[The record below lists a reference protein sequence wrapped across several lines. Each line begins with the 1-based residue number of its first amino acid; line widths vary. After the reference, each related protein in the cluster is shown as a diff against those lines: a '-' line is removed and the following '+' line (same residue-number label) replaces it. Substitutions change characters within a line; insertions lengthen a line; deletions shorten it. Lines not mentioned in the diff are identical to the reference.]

1 MQFSASTGK
10 NRSSIFEW
18 KHNLNQTRGRLSIF
32 CLWFTLLMTCS
43 MIFVPVNDAEE
54 TTFSSAASI
63 AANDSSYDNQA
74 ITVDGCTLTVDGT
87 HSFTQINL
95 INNAVLTHSGPD
107 DALRNPLDITITG
120 DALIEAGSR
129 INLSG
134 KGYTAGNGPGKGE
147 DASNYAGGAG
157 HGGNGGSSISAA
169 GGQGYG
175 NVTEP
180 VTLGSGGGNRD
191 NYNGGSGGGALKLTV
206 NGTLT
211 LNGDILANG
220 AYAGTYSGGGA
231 GGSVYLTAET
241 ITGSGSVSAD
251 GGNGGNG
258 AGGGGAGG
266 RIAVYYGTLDA
277 TVGMSAFGGSGYEC
291 GGPGTIYLK
300 ASGSDLSELL
310 ILNNGNTSGVTP
322 VSGTYETVTIRG
334 GGTIALMQTDPVSM
348 VSLLISENTQVTHPA
363 NNSDQTYVL
372 DLTVTGNMQIEDGS
386 SIDVSSK
393 GYTGGEGTGQGE
405 DSTNSAGGAGHGG
418 NGGRARY
425 TGRGE
430 SYGSPAEPVTIGSGG
445 GSRDSYNGGSG
456 GGALKLTVNGVFTLN
471 GDILADGGNGSYY
484 AGGGS
489 GGSVYLIAG
498 TITGFGSITAHGGNG
513 YSNVAGGGAGGRIA
527 VYYSSLDAT
536 IDMSA
541 YGGSGYEYGG
551 TGTIYLK
558 SSETNSSE
566 LLLLTNKYTIGVTPV
581 SGTYETVTIRG
592 GGTLSLLQT
601 DPVSMTSLLISE
613 NTKLT
618 HPAND
623 TDQTYTLDLTV
634 TGNMQIEE
642 GSSIDVSSR
651 GYTGGEGEG
660 QGEDSTNYA
669 GGAGHGGNGGRA
681 MYTGRG
687 ESYGSPAE
695 PVTIGSG
702 GGNRDSYNGGSGGG
716 ALKLTVNGV
725 FTLNG
730 DILADG
736 GNGEYYAGG
745 GAGGSVYLAAGT
757 VTGSGSITAHGGNG
771 YSNVAGGGAGGRI
784 AVYYGSLDATIDM
797 SAYGGSGYEYGG
809 TGTIYLKSSETN
821 SSELL
826 LLTNKYTIGVTPV
839 SGTYETV
846 TIRGGG
852 TLSLLQTDPVSM
864 TSLLISE
871 NTKLTHPANDTDQ
884 TYTLDLTVT
893 GNMEIEEG
901 SSIDVSSRGYTGGE
915 GTGQGENASNY
926 PGGAGH
932 GGNGGSS
939 NYADGGGSYG
949 SLAEPVTI
957 GSGGGNRDNYNG
969 GSGGGALKLTVNGVF
984 ILNGDILADGG
995 NGEYYAGGGAGGSVY
1010 LTAGTVTGSGS
1021 VTAHGGNGYSNVA
1034 GGGAGGRIAVYY
1046 GALDPNITMSAYGG
1060 SGYEYGGIG
1069 TIYLKSS
1076 DSSNGSLYLDNN
1088 GNTSST
1094 TPISGEYGE
1103 VVIRGGGEMAL
1114 EQTGSV
1120 SMASLTITGETAVTH
1135 RPNSTDQAYTLDLT
1149 VTGNITIESGSSIDV
1164 SGKGYAGGEG
1174 PGQGNDYAGSSGTGG
1189 AGHGGHGGSGQYADA
1204 GQSYGDIA
1212 EPTTIG
1218 SGGGNNTYYD
1228 HDGGSGGG
1236 AVKLTVGGTL
1246 NLNGNILANG
1256 ANGYSGYGYT
1266 GGGAGGSV
1274 YITAGG
1280 ITGSGYISANGGT
1293 GYYSGGGGA
1302 GGRIAVYYTS
1312 LDDTVDISAYG
1323 TTGNESGGTG
1333 TIYLKSLQD
1342 NSSELQIANN
1352 GITSG
1357 ATPISGTYETVSIQ
1371 GGGMVSLEPAGSVSI
1386 GSLAIT
1392 GNTALSHPANGT
1404 NQEYTLN
1411 LTITGDMTIE
1421 SGSSIDVSEKG
1432 YAGGEGPGQG
1442 NDYAGS
1448 SGTGGAG
1455 HGGHGGSGQYADAG
1469 QSYGDIAEPTA
1480 FGSGGGNNTYYDRDG
1495 GAGGGAVKLTVGG
1508 TLNLNG
1514 NILANGANGY
1524 SGYGYTGGGAGGSV
1538 YITAGGITGSGYISA
1553 NGGTGYYSGG
1563 GGAGGRIAVYYDT
1576 LDSQIVMSA
1585 YGRSGYKNGGAGTIY
1600 LKSSKNSLS
1609 DLLLANDMTSGIT
1622 PVSGDY
1628 GEIIVR
1634 GRCKISL
1641 EQTGSISMTTLTI
1654 SEDTTLS
1661 HRANES
1667 DQEYTL
1673 NLTVTGDINIESGAS
1688 IDVSEKGYAGGEG
1701 PGQGDDYAGSSGTG
1715 GAGHGGQGGSGRYAD
1730 GGPSY
1735 GDNVEPTTL
1744 GSGGGNNTYYDRDGG
1759 AGGGALRLT
1768 VGGTVNLNGNILANG
1783 ANGYNGYG
1791 YTGGGSGGSIYITAW
1806 GITGSG
1812 YISAN
1817 GGTGYYSGGG
1827 GAGGRIALN
1836 YFTLSPGDEI
1846 LEHVTVSGANGNET
1860 GEDGTIYIP
1869 GYANPIITTNT
1880 GIDFTTSDANIVL
1893 EGTCPSETA
1902 RILVNDTEDNVT
1914 YLSGETTWQ
1923 AAVSLAEGH
1932 NYIYVQALDGTDT
1945 PSGRTLIIITL
1956 DTTPAGAPAIT
1967 TNAGGDMTVQSASF
1981 VLEGTCTEDAAAIL
1995 VNGSEEGVI
2004 YTPGGT
2010 TWSYEAELSIGDH
2023 VFTVTSLDGSGNES
2037 PADTITIT
2045 FENNRADPPVNLTPA
2060 DGDED
2065 INPNVTLTASTFQ
2078 DADPED
2084 THTSTQWQVRSADGS
2099 YDDPVFFKETATD
2112 LTAITLSYGTLAL
2125 DTTYYWQVRYLD
2137 SRGSWTDYSDETSFS
2152 TLLDT
2157 DPPETTISSG
2167 PADGEILYTN
2177 TAGFSWSGEDNVQ
2190 WLLTYATQLD
2200 DNDWTAYSTDT
2211 SIQYTGLA
2219 DGEHVFRVKTKDD
2232 SGNED
2237 ATPAVRSFIIQN
2249 APEDVTNIS
2258 VKSGSDSL
2266 AFTWDH
2272 SADTTG
2278 DLSHYLIY
2286 FNNGEAVTLSKNENQ
2301 YEATGLASSTAYS
2314 FKITAVDTS
2323 GNESSGASVTAY
2335 TVMENPSIHT
2345 IEELNGRITLSWSAA
2360 QPSEYVKIYRI
2371 YKSTGSFD
2379 SVEGMSPVLT
2389 TAGTSASIAGLANG
2403 TTYYFTV
2410 TTVNLS
2416 GGEDQNGVTAV
2427 PATPR
2432 MDSFGPVISN
2442 ITLNGEPLT
2451 SGMTVDSTATINCNA
2466 SDESGVS
2473 RVEFL
2478 INGTVFSDTSG
2489 SNYTC
2494 QWDILTADD
2503 GSFTIQITAYDTL
2516 GNTTTVSTTVTVA
2529 LPLPPA
2535 PVITAPAS
2543 GELVNDPSITISGTA
2558 QALADV
2564 MVYLNG
2570 AETGSWTAAGANG
2583 SFSLEAV
2590 LSEGENSIQ
2599 VKARNRA
2606 GEGPLSTAVTVT
2618 LDTDIPDSPT
2628 HLEASSGTSGTV
2640 VLSWLKPLNST
2651 VEGYNLYRSTASF
2664 ETTGGA
2670 QVLNTN
2676 LITATALTDLPDED
2690 GQYYYGVTAVDYAG
2704 NESALSALAAGTSDR
2719 AAPQAVSIEYAPQ
2732 GAYDSDTGR
2741 MGPGMV
2747 YLTLTVSEPLA
2758 ATPFLSIN
2766 PLGATPMTIDLD
2778 QASDLVYTGL
2788 FVIESSAPTGTA
2800 YAVFSARDDAGN
2812 RGDTISSGGSVEIDT
2827 EGPSLIDI
2835 RMEPD
2840 SPVKNDETEPVELTV
2855 VLGLDEEVKDG
2866 ETPVL
2871 SYLLSGGDGTAIA
2884 ITDISLI
2891 ETQDG
2896 HAQSFQAVFTLPGDA
2911 GLTGAQ
2917 TLEFIYSAVDDL
2929 DNSSDEITADNAFQ
2943 IYQGD
2948 LPPLDAPTNLSGTS
2962 LAAGDIKLSW
2972 DEVDLASGYVL
2983 YRQAPGESGLT
2994 LLVTL
2999 EADTEYTDNPG
3010 LDGTYTYAVA
3020 SLRNE
3025 NGQTA
3030 ESGKSASIE
3039 VESDATAPG
3048 APTDLALELTAQ
3060 GIQSAWTAPAYT
3072 EAVTY
3077 SLYRAD
3083 TVEITSVEGLT
3094 PIRTGIED
3102 VTAMDTNPSDTCHRY
3117 AVTAVDA
3124 VGNESA
3130 PSNSPYLNFDLL
3142 PVNDLTVTR
3151 VDEENP
3157 VITWAHSGST
3167 ISGFNIYLG
3176 AKDSLTRLNT
3186 GQLTESTYTDSGYDK
3201 NDRRYTVIA
3210 VDNNNEESLGRS
3222 IVLPALIAALP
3233 EGAGL
3238 KRGLMNRLSYTVT
3251 NSGTSVVED
3260 AVLRVTVESYEHVS
3274 EAFDLGAGE
3283 SRTVS
3288 VVIGGYSDLP
3298 DTAALK
3304 TVIEIE
3310 PNDGE
3315 TVLIETNAEIE
3326 VGTGML
3332 KLSFTNDEFV
3342 RGTSGEIV
3350 FTLENTGDEQ
3360 IEIVTAQSGGSASAD
3375 ITLYLTDQDGN
3386 TLATGSYTQTFGG
3399 NVVCLSNGLTVAR
3412 IDAGSTF
3419 ESKAMSIGVPS
3430 GAPDELSLILEI
3442 SSIYYSIGD
3451 AQQVEM
3457 EGVKT
3462 SREITL
3468 IDTAYY
3474 GEILSVAPKES
3485 YGDED
3490 IEITGRAV
3498 DRNDGEPLAQVPLTL
3513 VITING
3519 FEKIIDVYTVSD
3531 GSFSYAFDPIDGVY
3545 GEYQVCAVHPDLSDR
3560 PVQARF
3566 SIIEQGST
3574 AINFTPATYNLT
3586 ALRNYEYDIPVT
3598 VTAGN
3603 AAQATHLE
3611 FVYDASDQDGQTL
3624 PTGIHVDTG
3633 EVVSSLGAGGT
3644 QTMTVTVWADNT
3656 ADEDDTVVLRL
3667 VSDETA
3673 DEGIGTLTVN
3683 IKCVEPDSSDAGP
3696 VLSYSPS
3703 YVETGLA
3710 LDDSASETLT
3720 LENKGFSEL
3729 ADLSVELINTD
3740 GTAAP
3745 DWVVLNLP
3753 SDQGSI
3759 DVGESVELTLM
3770 FYPTEDTVEE
3780 GEYDFYIQVAGS
3792 NCDTANI
3799 LVHAAVTGSG
3809 IGNVL
3814 FKVSDIYT
3822 ATIDAETGEM
3832 IQGLSGAALTFQ
3844 NETVTSISY
3853 SGSTDEY
3860 GEILLSDLP
3869 TGRYKY
3875 YLTADNH
3882 DQVTGRVWI
3891 KPGITVTE
3899 DVFMSYNLVSVEW
3912 TVTET
3917 TIEDKYEIVL
3927 SATYETDVPAAVV
3940 IADPAS
3946 ITLPDMEPGDVLL
3959 GEIRFTNYGLIRAD
3973 EIEFALPESDQYFK
3987 YEFLASIP
3995 ESIGAK
4001 ESITVPY
4008 RVTCLSSL
4016 SGEDEGAGGSCFTY
4030 TKSTCLWYLYVC
4042 SNGTSYEDVRCVV
4055 FTHAMGDC
4063 SGDDGIGGVGSG
4075 SSTGTGSTGTGGS
4088 TGSGSGGW
4096 WGGVSGRLFTGSS
4109 GSGYTPSDSIP
4120 DGVVCT
4126 PVAVCEVTDE
4136 CCKTRAREM
4145 VGSYVDLMNGEY
4157 EDDVADMSLKIPG
4170 DTLSVHRYYYD
4181 QTWHFSDTGM
4191 GLEFNYDVD
4200 ASVPESITKDGVD
4213 YEKSDTAGT
4222 VYTYDKVKTITRDDE
4237 GYLWKDKVG
4246 SWIRY
4251 DLDGKILSRGSQDRT
4266 SFSYVYDEDDPD
4278 LLVHIV
4284 DSLGDTVLW
4293 YEYDPDGRVL
4303 LVRDGD
4309 GRQVSYQ
4316 YTSGQLTTV
4325 TDLLGNEF
4333 YYTYDSDGRMTS
4345 KTDQAGRTT
4354 QMEYNSFGWISAIID
4369 PNGNR
4374 TEYSYAQGD
4383 SQSELYNMITYPN
4396 GRIKET
4402 WYDELGRV
4410 TRVDLNGTTMEE
4422 SVYENRKRY
4431 KTDERGHTTTYEFDE
4446 WNQLIKK
4453 TYPDGSTE
4461 ETEYDPDTKL
4471 KVKRT
4476 ERNGTVATYEYDD
4489 HGNITQRILAP
4500 GTDDEITY
4508 QFTYDSD
4515 GNQLTQ
4521 RILGDDNT
4529 LESLTVMTYD
4539 EYGNMASI
4547 TDPEGH
4553 TTRYT
4558 YNSLGM
4564 PLTREDPLGGTWT
4577 YVYDVDG
4584 SILEETDPLGNTVT
4598 YEYDAVGN
4606 QIKQTDAMGGEYE
4619 YAFDGKD
4626 RLIRQT
4632 NPSGQTTVYELN
4644 FEGKVLQDT
4653 DPEGRYLTYEY
4664 DKLGRLISKS
4674 NSAGKQVTYEY
4685 DEESAVG
4692 CSSCSAGSTGEPS
4705 LIRYPH
4711 LLLHQVYDS
4720 LGRKIEDIYK
4730 SEEGETLRERL
4741 TEYNDM
4747 DSISAVTDQNGLTT
4761 AYEYNGVG
4769 RKVAEVRPD
4778 GSRIEYAYDD
4788 RKNLISL
4795 TDANGH
4801 VTRFQYDRNN
4811 RMTAEIRPDEKT
4823 TTYEYDANGNLARK
4837 TNARGQVAEYDY
4849 NAVNK
4854 PVKVRY
4860 YENSSAGT
4868 PEKTLTLSYNKAGQL
4883 TDYTD
4888 GQISVHYEYDQSH
4901 RKISETVNYG
4911 AFSTTYQYDYYG
4923 NGLKKGYTGPDGTAY
4938 GYTYTQDNRIESIT
4952 IPGAG
4957 TISYNDYEWTSPNT
4971 VLLPGGTRKEFEYD
4985 TFYRTTG
4992 IAVKDPGENPVM
5004 NQSFEYDQELNIT
5017 SISTST
5023 GTTAYNYDDQYH
5035 LVSATRPSGETISYT
5050 LDPMGNRLSQTG
5062 TTGDWEYNDND
5073 QLTAYADTTV
5083 TYDADGNM
5091 ATKTTGTET
5100 FEYTYDFE
5108 NRLVQITSDLQG
5120 VMAAYSYDPFGRRIS
5135 KTVDDETTYF
5145 GYADE
5150 GLTAEY
5156 NDKGEILKS
5165 YGYVPGAKG
5174 SIDPVFVK
5182 IGAAYYFYH
5191 NDTVKK
5197 PVKITDMAGAVVWSA
5212 VYDEYGKAS
5221 VDEGSTIVSNLRL
5234 PGQYFDEESGLHY
5247 NYARYYDPDTGR
5259 YLETDPIG
5267 MGNRPDAG
5275 EHLTGKSCAGSFSD
5289 VDINYYLYADANP
5302 VNKIDPFG
5310 TFSFSGG
5317 VKGSLGCIPL
5327 GPIAP
5332 AGIKI
5337 SGKLQFTRCCNCDT
5351 KQMEWKTTI
5360 EACIHGCIG
5369 VSLPSLKKIGK
5380 VEGTKCC
5387 PTSPE
5392 WSASLKASCS
5402 GFGITCS
5409 VSYTVKSFPSGK
5421 FAYGCKTVGVSLGM
5435 TDAITKGPSCSA
5447 GGCASVSF

>member
-1 MQFSASTGK
+1 MA
-10 NRSSIFEW
+10 
-18 KHNLNQTRGRLSIF
+18 
-32 CLWFTLLMTCS
+32 LLF
-43 MIFVPVNDAEE
+43 MISVIGAFICAPVNNAHAVEF
-54 TTFSSAASI
+54 TSTASI
-63 AANDSSYDNQA
+63 AADDSSYKNES
-74 ITVDGCTLTVDGT
+74 ITVNGCTLTVDGT
-87 HSFTQINL
+87 HRFADMTL
-95 INNAVLTHSGPD
+95 INGAVLTHSGPEE
-107 DALRNPLDITITG
+107 ALLNPLDISIAG
-120 DALIEAGSR
+120 DVLIEAGSS
-129 INLSG
+129 INVSQ
-134 KGYTAGNGPGKGE
+134 KGYVSGEGPGQGA
-147 DASNYAGGAG
+147 DATNYAGGAG
-157 HGGNGGSSISAA
+157 HGGNGGRALDNTVR
-169 GGQGYG
+169 GENYG
-175 NVTEP
+175 SLTEP
-180 VTLGSGGGNRD
+180 STLGSGGGIRGGYYD
-191 NYNGGSGGGALKLTV
+191 GGSGGGTLKLTV
-206 NGTLT
+206 NGQLT

-220 AYAGTYSGGGA
+220 GSGQYCAGGGSGG
-231 GGSVYLTAET
+231 SIYLTAGT
-241 ITGSGSVSAD
+241 ITGSGSVTAD
-251 GGNGGNG
+251 GGNGYSSNS
-258 AGGGGAGG
+258 GGGAGG
-266 RIAVYYGTLDA
+266 RIAVYYDTLDD
-277 TVGMSAFGGSGYEC
+277 TITMSAYGGSGYEY
-291 GGPGTIYLK
+291 GGTGTIYLK
-300 ASGSDLSELL
+300 SSQANSSELL
-310 ILNNGNTSGVTP
+310 LLNNENTSGNTRGATP
-322 VSGTYETVTIRG
+322 VSGVYETVTIRG
-334 GGTIALMQTDPVSM
+334 GGTIALLQTGPVSM
-348 VSLLISENTQVTHPA
+348 DALSISGNTAVTHPP
-363 NNSDQTYVL
+363 NDSDQTYVL

-386 SIDVSSK
+386 SVDVSLKGYGPGEGTGQGEDSTGYAGGAGHGGNGGRTYDNTVRGESYGSLTEPSTIGSGGGNRSTNYAGGSGGGAVKLTVNGQLTLNGDILADGGSGEYCTGGGSGGSVYVTAGTITGSGSITADGGNGYGSNTGGGAGGRIAVYYGSLDANITMSAYGGSGYEYGGTGTVYLKSSETNSSELLLLNNGSASGVTPVSGTYETVTICGGGTLFLLQTDPVSMASLSISENTTVTHPANDSDQTYVLDLTVTGNMEIEAGSSIDVSFK
-393 GYTGGEGTGQGE
+393 GYKGGEGTGQGE
-405 DSTNSAGGAGHGG
+405 DSTSYAGGAGHGG
-418 NGGRARY
+418 NGGRSISGA
-425 TGRGE
+425 GGE
-430 SYGSPAEPVTIGSGG
+430 AYGSLAEPSTIGSGG
-445 GSRDSYNGGSG
+445 GTRSTNYTGGSG
-456 GGALKLTVNGVFTLN
+456 GGAVKLTVNGQLTLE
-471 GDILADGGNGSYY
+471 GDILADGGSGGYC

-498 TITGFGSITAHGGNG
+498 TISGSGSLTADGGNG
-513 YSNVAGGGAGGRIA
+513 YGSSTGGGAGGRIA
-527 VYYSSLDAT
+527 VYYETLDPNIT
-536 IDMSA
+536 MSV

-558 SSETNSSE
+558 SS
-566 LLLLTNKYTIGVTPV
+566 
-581 SGTYETVTIRG
+581 
-592 GGTLSLLQT
+592 
-601 DPVSMTSLLISE
+601 
-613 NTKLT
+613 
-618 HPAND
+618 
-623 TDQTYTLDLTV
+623 
-634 TGNMQIEE
+634 
-642 GSSIDVSSR
+642 
-651 GYTGGEGEG
+651 
-660 QGEDSTNYA
+660 
-669 GGAGHGGNGGRA
+669 
-681 MYTGRG
+681 
-687 ESYGSPAE
+687 
-695 PVTIGSG
+695 
-702 GGNRDSYNGGSGGG
+702 
-716 ALKLTVNGV
+716 
-725 FTLNG
+725 
-730 DILADG
+730 
-736 GNGEYYAGG
+736 
-745 GAGGSVYLAAGT
+745 
-757 VTGSGSITAHGGNG
+757 
-771 YSNVAGGGAGGRI
+771 
-784 AVYYGSLDATIDM
+784 
-797 SAYGGSGYEYGG
+797 
-809 TGTIYLKSSETN
+809 
-821 SSELL
+821 
-826 LLTNKYTIGVTPV
+826 
-839 SGTYETV
+839 
-846 TIRGGG
+846 
-852 TLSLLQTDPVSM
+852 
-864 TSLLISE
+864 
-871 NTKLTHPANDTDQ
+871 
-884 TYTLDLTVT
+884 
-893 GNMEIEEG
+893 
-901 SSIDVSSRGYTGGE
+901 
-915 GTGQGENASNY
+915 
-926 PGGAGH
+926 
-932 GGNGGSS
+932 
-939 NYADGGGSYG
+939 
-949 SLAEPVTI
+949 
-957 GSGGGNRDNYNG
+957 
-969 GSGGGALKLTVNGVF
+969 
-984 ILNGDILADGG
+984 
-995 NGEYYAGGGAGGSVY
+995 
-1010 LTAGTVTGSGS
+1010 
-1021 VTAHGGNGYSNVA
+1021 
-1034 GGGAGGRIAVYY
+1034 
-1046 GALDPNITMSAYGG
+1046 
-1060 SGYEYGGIG
+1060 
-1069 TIYLKSS
+1069 
-1076 DSSNGSLYLDNN
+1076 DSSNGSLYLDSSS
-1088 GNTSST
+1088 NTTSG
-1094 TPISGEYGE
+1094 TPICGEYE
-1103 VVIRGGGEMAL
+1103 NVVIRGGGEMVL
-1114 EQTGSV
+1114 NQTGAV
-1120 SMASLTITGETAVTH
+1120 SMASLTITGETVVTH
-1135 RPNSTDQAYTLDLT
+1135 RSNDSTDQEYTLNLT
-1149 VTGNITIESGSSIDV
+1149 VTGNITIDPGSSIDV
-1164 SGKGYAGGEG
+1164 SEKGYAGGEG
-1174 PGQGNDYAGSSGTGG
+1174 PGQGNDYGSASGAGG
-1189 AGHGGHGGSGQYADA
+1189 AGHGGHGGNGQYAGGGQSYGDITEPTTLGSGGGNNTYYNCDGGAGGGAVRLTAGGSIILSGDILANGAKGHNGSGYSGGGSGGSIYITAGAITGSGSICANGGTAYSNGGGGAGGRIAVYYNTLDDDITISAYGTTGYGSGGTGTIYLKSLQGNSSELRIANNEITSGTTPISGTLETLSIRGGGAVSLEPAESVAIGSLTITGNTAVSHAANSTDQEHTLNLAITGDMTIESGSSIDVSEKGYASGEGPGQGNDYGSSHGAGGAGHGGHGGNGLYTDA

-1212 EPTTIG
+1212 EPTTLG
-1218 SGGGNNTYYD
+1218 SGGGNNTYYN
-1228 HDGGSGGG
+1228 HDGGAGGG
-1236 AVKLTVGGTL
+1236 AVKLAIGGTL
-1246 NLNGNILANG
+1246 NLDGNILADGGNG
-1256 ANGYSGYGYT
+1256 YNGSGYSG
-1266 GGGAGGSV
+1266 GGSGGSI
-1274 YITAGG
+1274 YITAGA
-1280 ITGSGYISANGGT
+1280 ITGSGSICANGGT
-1293 GYYSGGGGA
+1293 AYYAGGGGA
-1302 GGRIAVYYTS
+1302 GGRIAVYYNT
-1312 LDDTVDISAYG
+1312 LNHEIDISAYG
-1323 TTGNESGGTG
+1323 ATGNESGGTG

-1342 NSSELQIANN
+1342 NSSELRITNN
-1352 GITSG
+1352 EITSG
-1357 ATPISGTYETVSIQ
+1357 TTPISGTYETLSIQ
-1371 GGGMVSLEPAGSVSI
+1371 GGGTVSLEPAGSVSI
-1386 GSLAIT
+1386 GSLTIT
-1392 GNTALSHPANGT
+1392 GNTTVNHPANGT
-1404 NQEYTLN
+1404 DREHTLN
-1411 LTITGDMTIE
+1411 LAITGDMTIE

-1442 NDYAGS
+1442 NDYGS
-1448 SGTGGAG
+1448 SHGAGGAG
-1455 HGGHGGSGQYADAG
+1455 HGGHGGNGLYTNAG
-1469 QSYGDIAEPTA
+1469 QSYGDIAEPTTL
-1480 FGSGGGNNTYYDRDG
+1480 GSGGGNNTYYSHDG
-1495 GAGGGAVKLTVGG
+1495 GGGGGAVKLTIGG
-1508 TLNLNG
+1508 ALNLYG

-1524 SGYGYTGGGAGGSV
+1524 NGSGYSGGGAGGSI
-1538 YITAGGITGSGYISA
+1538 YIIAGDITGSGSICA
-1553 NGGTGYYSGG
+1553 NGGTAYYAGG
-1563 GGAGGRIAVYYDT
+1563 AGAGGRIALYYDT
-1576 LDSQIVMSA
+1576 LDSEVVLSTF
-1585 YGRSGYKNGGAGTIY
+1585 GGTGYENAGTGTIY
-1600 LKSSKNSLS
+1600 LKSSGNANA
-1609 DLLLANDMTSGIT
+1609 DLLIANNDIASGTT

-1628 GEIIVR
+1628 GQMIIR
-1634 GRCKISL
+1634 GGGQVSL

-1654 SEDTTLS
+1654 SGETAFS
-1661 HRANES
+1661 HRANGS

-1673 NLTVTGDINIESGAS
+1673 NLTVTGNIDIESGSS
-1688 IDVSEKGYAGGEG
+1688 IDVSGKGYAGGEG
-1701 PGQGDDYAGSSGTG
+1701 PGQGEDYTSSYGTG

-1735 GDNVEPTTL
+1735 GDNVEPTAL

-1768 VGGTVNLNGNILANG
+1768 VGGAINLNGDILANG
-1783 ANGYNGYG
+1783 ANGYNGSG
-1791 YTGGGSGGSIYITAW
+1791 YTGGGAGGSIYITAG
-1806 GITGSG
+1806 GIAGSG

-1817 GGTGYYSGGG
+1817 GGTAYSAGGG
-1827 GAGGRIALN
+1827 GGGGRIALN

-1846 LEHVTVSGANGNET
+1846 LEHVTVSGASGNEA

-1869 GYANPIITTNT
+1869 EFANPVITTNT
-1880 GIDFTTSDANIVL
+1880 GIDFTTSDANLVL
-1893 EGTCPSETA
+1893 EGTCLSGTQ
-1902 RILVNDTEDNVT
+1902 RILVNDTEDGVT
-1914 YLSGETTWQ
+1914 YSSGETTWQ

-1932 NYIYVQALDGTDT
+1932 NYIFVQAIDGADT

-1967 TNAGGDMTVQSASF
+1967 TNAGGDVTVQSASF
-1981 VLEGTCTEDAAAIL
+1981 VLEGTCTDDAAAIL
-1995 VNGSEEGVI
+1995 VNGSEDGV
-2004 YTPGGT
+2004 TFTSGGT
-2010 TWSYEAELSIGDH
+2010 SWSYETELSIGDN
-2023 VFTVTSLDGSGNES
+2023 VFTVTSLDESGNES

-2045 FENNRADPPVNLTPA
+2045 FENNRADQPVNLTPA
-2060 DGDED
+2060 DGAQG
-2065 INPNVTLTASTFQ
+2065 INPNVTLTASPFQ
-2078 DADPED
+2078 DADLQD
-2084 THTSTQWQVRSADGS
+2084 THTTTQWQVRSADGS
-2099 YDDPVFFKETATD
+2099 YDDPVFFEETATD
-2112 LTAITLSYGTLAL
+2112 LTLITLSYGTLAL

-2137 SRGSWTDYSDETSFS
+2137 SRGSWTGYSDETSFS

-2157 DPPETTISSG
+2157 DPPETAISSG
-2167 PADGEILYTN
+2167 PADGQILYTN

-2200 DNDWTAYSTDT
+2200 DDDWTEYSTDT

-2219 DGEHVFRVKTKDD
+2219 DGEHVFRVKAKDD

-2237 ATPAVRSFIIQN
+2237 ATPATRSFIIQN
-2249 APEDVTNIS
+2249 APENVTGLT
-2258 VKSGSDSL
+2258 VEAGSDSL

-2272 SADTTG
+2272 SANTMG

-2286 FNNGEAVTLSKNENQ
+2286 FNNGEAVTLSKDKNQ

-2323 GNESSGASVTAY
+2323 GNESSGASITAY
-2335 TVMENPSIHT
+2335 TVMENPTVHT
-2345 IEELNGRITLSWSAA
+2345 IEELNGRITLSWGAA
-2360 QPSEYVKIYRI
+2360 QPSEYVKLYRI
-2371 YKSTGSFD
+2371 YKSTESFD
-2379 SVEGMSPVLT
+2379 TVEGMSPVLT
-2389 TAGTSASIAGLANG
+2389 TAGTSASIAGLTNG
-2403 TTYYFTV
+2403 TPYYFTV

-2427 PATPR
+2427 SATPR
-2432 MDSFGPVISN
+2432 TDSFGPVISN
-2442 ITLNGEPLT
+2442 ITLNGQALT
-2451 SGMTVDSTATINCNA
+2451 DGMTVDSTATINCNA
-2466 SDESGVS
+2466 TDESGVS

-2494 QWDILTADD
+2494 QWDILTVDD
-2503 GSFTIQITAYDTL
+2503 GSFTIRITAYDTL

-2535 PVITAPAS
+2535 PVIASPAG
-2543 GELVNDPSITISGTA
+2543 GELVNDPSITVSGTA

-2564 MVYLNG
+2564 IVYLNG
-2570 AETGSWTAAGANG
+2570 TETGSWTAAGTNG

-2606 GEGPLSTAVTVT
+2606 GEGPLSSAVTVT

-2651 VEGYNLYRSTASF
+2651 IEGYNLYRSTASF

-2676 LITATALTDLPDED
+2676 LITATTLTDLPDED

-2719 AAPQAVSIEYAPQ
+2719 VAPQAVSIEYSPQ

-2747 YLTLTVSEPLA
+2747 YLTLTVSEVLA

-2812 RGDTISSGGSVEIDT
+2812 RADTISSGGSVEIDT
-2827 EGPSLIDI
+2827 EGPTLIDI
-2835 RMEPD
+2835 EIDPGT
-2840 SPVKNDETEPVELTV
+2840 PVKNDETKPVEMTV
-2855 VLGLDEEVKDG
+2855 VLGLDEAVKDG
-2866 ETPVL
+2866 ETPAL
-2871 SYLLSGGDGTAIA
+2871 SYLLSGGDGTTVA
-2884 ITDISLI
+2884 ITDISLV

-2896 HAQSFQAVFTLPGDA
+2896 HAQTFQAVFTLPGDA

-2943 IYQGD
+2943 IYQGE
-2948 LPPLDAPTNLSGTS
+2948 LPPLDAPANLSGTS
-2962 LAAGDIKLSW
+2962 LAGGDIKLSW
-2972 DEVDLASGYVL
+2972 DEVDLAAGYVL
-2983 YRQAPGESGLT
+2983 YRQAPGEADLT
-2994 LLVTL
+2994 LLTTL
-2999 EADTEYTDNPG
+2999 EADTEYTNNPG

-3025 NGQTA
+3025 NGQEA

-3039 VESDATAPG
+3039 VESDATVPG
-3048 APTDLALELTAQ
+3048 SPTDLTLELTAQ
-3060 GIQSAWTAPAYT
+3060 GIQATWTAPAYT

-3077 SLYRAD
+3077 SLYRAQTD
-3083 TVEITSVEGLT
+3083 EITSVEGLT

-3142 PVNDLTVTR
+3142 PVSDLTVTR

-3157 VITWAHSGST
+3157 VITWTHSGST

-3176 AKDSLTRLNT
+3176 ATDSLTQLNT

-3210 VDNNNEESLGRS
+3210 VDNNNEESLARS
-3222 IVLPALIAALP
+3222 IVLPALSAALP
-3233 EGAGL
+3233 EGATL

-3251 NSGTSVVED
+3251 NSGSSAVED

-3315 TVLIETNAEIE
+3315 MVLIETNAEIE

-3342 RGTSGEIV
+3342 RGTSGDIV
-3350 FTLENTGDEQ
+3350 FALENTGDEQ

-3386 TLATGSYTQTFGG
+3386 TLATGSYTQTFGS
-3399 NVVCLSNGLTVAR
+3399 NVITLSNGLTVAR

-3419 ESKAMSIGVPS
+3419 ESNAMSIGVPS
-3430 GAPDELSLILEI
+3430 GAPDELTLVLEI

-3457 EGVKT
+3457 EGVRT
-3462 SREITL
+3462 SRDITL

-3474 GEILSVAPKES
+3474 GEILSITPAES
-3485 YGDED
+3485 TGDEG
-3490 IEITGRAV
+3490 IVITGQAV
-3498 DRNDGEPLAQVPLTL
+3498 DRNDGLPLAEVPLTL
-3513 VITING
+3513 IITVDG
-3519 FEKIIDVYTVSD
+3519 FERSVDVYTTSD
-3531 GSFSYAFDPIDGVY
+3531 GSFTYTFDPIDGEY
-3545 GEYQVCAVHPDLSDR
+3545 GEYTVCAIHPDRTDR
-3560 PVQARF
+3560 PVQGRF
-3566 SIIEQGST
+3566 SITKAGST
-3574 AINFTPATYNLT
+3574 AIGFSPATYTLT
-3586 ALRNYEYDIPVT
+3586 ALRNYEYDIT
-3598 VTAGN
+3598 VTATAGS
-3603 AAQATHLE
+3603 AAQATNLG
-3611 FVYDASDQDGQTL
+3611 FVYEASDQDGGAL
-3624 PTGIHVDTG
+3624 PQGIHIDTG
-3633 EVVSSLGAGGT
+3633 EVVSSLTADGT
-3644 QTMTVTVWADNT
+3644 CVFTITVWADNT
-3656 ADEDDTVVLRL
+3656 ADDQASAVLRL
-3667 VSDETA
+3667 VSDETGG
-3673 DEGIGTLTVN
+3673 EGIGTLTINVT
-3683 IKCVEPDSSDAGP
+3683 CVEPDSSEAGP
-3696 VLSYSPS
+3696 VLSYAPS

-3710 LDDSASETLT
+3710 LGESESETLT
-3720 LENKGFSEL
+3720 LGNKGFSEL
-3729 ADLSVELINTD
+3729 TDVSVKLVNTD
-3740 GTAAP
+3740 GTQAP
-3745 DWVVLNLP
+3745 DWVALNMP
-3753 SDQGSI
+3753 SDLESI
-3759 DVGESVELTLM
+3759 DVGDSVDLTLM

-3780 GEYDFYIQVAGS
+3780 GEYDFYVTVSGS
-3792 NCDTANI
+3792 NCDTVNI
-3799 LVHAAVTGSG
+3799 LVHAAVTSSG
-3809 IGNVL
+3809 IGHVL

-3832 IQGLSGAALTFQ
+3832 IQGLSGAALTVQ

-3853 SGSTDEY
+3853 SGTTDEY
-3860 GEILLSDLP
+3860 GEIQLTDLP
-3869 TGRYKY
+3869 SGRYKY

-3882 DQVTGRVWI
+3882 DQVTGRIWI
-3891 KPGITVTE
+3891 KPGITITE
-3899 DVFMSYNLVSVEW
+3899 DVFMAYNLVSVEW
-3912 TVTET
+3912 SVTET

-3927 SATYETDVPAAVV
+3927 TATYETDVPAAVV

-4001 ESITVPY
+4001 ESFTVPY

-4016 SGEDEGAGGSCFTY
+4016 SGEDEGGGGSCITY

-4042 SNGTSYEDVRCVV
+4042 SNGTTYEEVRCVV
-4055 FTHAMGDC
+4055 FTHAIGDC
-4063 SGDDGIGGVGSG
+4063 SGDDGLGGIGSG
-4075 SSTGTGSTGTGGS
+4075 SSSTGTGSTGTGG

-4096 WGGVSGRLFTGSS
+4096 GSGSFGRIFTGSS

-4237 GYLWKDKVG
+4237 GYLWKDKAG

-4251 DLDGKILSRGSQDRT
+4251 DLDGKIMSRGSQDRT
-4266 SFSYVYDEDDPD
+4266 SFTYVYDEDDPD

-4316 YTSGQLTTV
+4316 YASGQLTVV

-4431 KTDERGHTTTYEFDE
+4431 KTDERGNTTTYEFDE

-4489 HGNITQRILAP
+4489 NGHITQRILAP
-4500 GTDDEITY
+4500 GTDDEVTY

-4547 TDPEGH
+4547 TDPEGN

-4558 YNSLGM
+4558 YNSLGL

-4584 SILEETDPLGNTVT
+4584 SVLKETDPLGNTVT

-4632 NPSGQTTVYELN
+4632 SPSGETTVYELN

-4685 DEESAVG
+4685 DEDSAVG
-4692 CSSCSAGSTGEPS
+4692 CSSCSGGSSGEPS

-4711 LLLHQVYDS
+4711 MLLHQVYDS
-4720 LGRKIEDIYK
+4720 LGRKTEDIYE
-4730 SEEGETLRERL
+4730 SEDGETLRERL

-4747 DSISAVTDQNGLTT
+4747 DSISAVTDMNGLTT
-4761 AYEYNGVG
+4761 ATEYNGVG
-4769 RKVAEVRPD
+4769 RKIAEVRPD

-4823 TTYEYDANGNLARK
+4823 TTYEYDANGNLSRK

-4854 PVKVRY
+4854 PVEVRY
-4860 YENSSAGT
+4860 YESSGAGT
-4868 PEKTLTLSYNKAGQL
+4868 PDKTLTLSYNKAGQL
-4883 TDYTD
+4883 KDYTD

-4901 RKISETVNYG
+4901 RKISETVDYG

-4938 GYTYTQDNRIESIT
+4938 EYTYTQDNRIESIT

-4957 TISYNDYEWTSPNT
+4957 TISYNDYEWTSPNSI
-4971 VLLPGGTRKEFEYD
+4971 LLPGGTRKEFEYD

-4992 IAVKDPGENPVM
+4992 IAVKDPGDNPVM
-5004 NQSFEYDQELNIT
+5004 NRSFEYDHEFNIT
-5017 SISTST
+5017 STSSLT
-5023 GTTAYNYDDQYH
+5023 GTTAYNYDDRYH
-5035 LVSATRPSGETISYT
+5035 LVSVTRPSGETISYT

-5062 TTGDWEYNDND
+5062 TAGDWEYNDND

-5108 NRLVQITSDLQG
+5108 NRLVQIASDLQG
-5120 VMAAYSYDPFGRRIS
+5120 VIALYGYDPFGRRIS
-5135 KTVDDETTYF
+5135 KTVGDETTYF

-5150 GLTAEY
+5150 GLVAEY
-5156 NDKGEILKS
+5156 NDEGEILKS

-5182 IGAAYYFYH
+5182 IGTAYYFYH

-5212 VYDEYGKAS
+5212 VYDEYGRAS
-5221 VDEGSTIVSNLRL
+5221 VDDDSTIVSNFRL

-5275 EHLTGKSCAGSFSD
+5275 EHLTGKSCSNSFSD

-5302 VNKIDPFG
+5302 INKIDPFG

-5317 VKGSLGCIPL
+5317 VKGSLGCIPI

-5409 VSYTVKSFPSGK
+5409 VGYTVTSFPSGNFHMDVK
-5421 FAYGCKTVGVSLGM
+5421 LWEFPLE
-5435 TDAITKGPSCSA
+5435 
-5447 GGCASVSF
+5447 